1 MKTIKLISVILLI
14 PLITCAQGTEVVDG
28 SYEILRNNKKE
39 ISFYILTDT
48 DKAYSARSDFFEGI
62 LDISK
67 DDEFKF
73 LKRGNDRSDKYFEE
87 YRQYYKGIKVKS
99 GVFILHWD
107 NGYIKSANGNY
118 IRTSELKVK
127 PSFTEKEAV
136 LKWCDYLKIPYKKVD
151 RFKSELMVI
160 DMNEYNESETKSK
173 IALAYRIRLYSK
185 LESNELI
192 GYVDAHSGIICF
204 TEPIALTFS
213 SGRIAKKVK
222 SDSNITPIPVPFP
235 IPSPSYSDFVTRYSG
250 LKEDVRTDTESGVYY
265 LEDWTR
271 GDGIETLDLEEKTVD
286 YIGEAIS
293 ITNNSSYWD
302 STDFEDEFGNA
313 ALDVHWGLQ
322 AIYDYYLNIHGRE
335 GWDSAGQKVNA
346 YVHAILG
353 DEGKD
358 GAAYFPDDEYE
369 VMLFGDGQNK
379 FKPVV
384 ALDVVIHEYAHGIN
398 DHTSAFGVS
407 GISRSFNE
415 ALSDIWAAII
425 EDYLAP
431 YDPNWL
437 IGDKV
442 MKLPGYDVLRNLE
455 VPNDPG
461 AWRRMADTYGSERYY
476 SDTNVYFRSGVM
488 SHFFY
493 LLCNGGSDENELGN
507 DYQVYKIDM
516 DDAADLIYIAQ
527 AERYLNGTTTYP
539 LMRSEMLEASDEFF
553 GENSLESMQVANAW
567 YAVGVGSEP
576 DQISITCD
584 DENYTMCPYGETFT
598 IDNLPAGCSVSWNS
612 SNNITRTITAYGEI
626 FAAPS
631 SSGPGWIQATITSNN
646 YSTSITLDQYEVTIE
661 SSPWLYYIV
670 PEYGNYYGYEGN
682 SYSFHV
688 WPENY
693 PNYTFNIY
701 PPYAYINWV
710 QGAVVNIY
718 FPYPDIPFT
727 ISAYTTGASCK
738 SNTVSLQFYVYGMY
752 FLLSPNPAS
761 NEVTITITG
770 DKSDNS
776 MDLSKADRLYDVSIF
791 DINGNLKIKKE
802 YSGEKFSIPIH
813 NLKDGEYLVRIN
825 DGKMTVTKRLI
836 IKH

>member
-1 MKTIKLISVILLI
+1 
-14 PLITCAQGTEVVDG
+14 
-28 SYEILRNNKKE
+28 
-39 ISFYILTDT
+39 
-48 DKAYSARSDFFEGI
+48 
-62 LDISK
+62 
-67 DDEFKF
+67 
-73 LKRGNDRSDKYFEE
+73 
-87 YRQYYKGIKVKS
+87 
-99 GVFILHWD
+99 
-107 NGYIKSANGNY
+107 
-118 IRTSELKVK
+118 
-127 PSFTEKEAV
+127 
-136 LKWCDYLKIPYKKVD
+136 
-151 RFKSELMVI
+151 
-160 DMNEYNESETKSK
+160 
-173 IALAYRIRLYSK
+173 
-185 LESNELI
+185 
-192 GYVDAHSGIICF
+192 
-204 TEPIALTFS
+204 
-213 SGRIAKKVK
+213 
-222 SDSNITPIPVPFP
+222 
-235 IPSPSYSDFVTRYSG
+235 

-612 SNNITRTITAYGEI
+612 SNNITRTITGYGEI